1 MSKIWLNNLETV
13 FENVAHISTSELL
26 PALELAIG
34 CQKSGS
40 IVDALELLGLI
51 PRRPFEVWGSTGW
64 QAPWFGP
71 NFEGFLGHSGKRG
84 SSINKQRLKMWFI
97 SLLPCPELLVGRLVK

>member
-1 MSKIWLNNLETV
+1 MAHWSALGGSCFTRTRNRFSAKKAASMSKIWLNNLETV

-51 PRRPFEVWGSTGW
+51 PRRPVEVWGPTGW
-64 QAPWFGP
+64 
-71 NFEGFLGHSGKRG
+71 
-84 SSINKQRLKMWFI
+84 
-97 SLLPCPELLVGRLVK
+97 